1 MKDAKKALGVFLCVL
16 MASAATGCSGARELN
31 ALSIVVGTGI
41 DQDNGTEG
49 VLLTAQIV
57 KPSQIKSGGGSSDAG
72 GGEPGGTQSGQ
83 QAFWNLQSKGV
94 TVFDAIRESTHQT
107 SNKLYLPHNGIIV
120 VGREVAEKGID
131 PHMDVFTRIAEPRPT
146 TLLAVSDTTALEVLG
161 VQPQL
166 DILPATNIVKLIEA
180 QRFTSQS
187 KPTNLVDYANTAL
200 SETSALAVP
209 LVRIV
214 SGPQPEEKALAIK
227 GTAVLKKGK
236 LVGELSQEESR
247 GCLWVTGDVESGVLP
262 VKYKDGEVSVEI
274 VRASSEVDVSYDG
287 SRLRVHAKIEA
298 AGEITENTGM
308 NRIETEEGLDT
319 IAQLAAKAVLG
330 EVTDASQR
338 LRSLSADVYGF
349 GEMLHKKDPAQWEK
363 AKEDWDVVFNGLD
376 LSAEV
381 NFHIPS
387 AGLAA
392 KAMPDPQE

>member
-31 ALSIVVGTGI
+31 ALSIVIGTGI
-41 DQDNGTEG
+41 DSADGAKG
-49 VLLTAQIV
+49 LLLTAQIV
-57 KPSQIKSGGGSSDAG
+57 KPSQIKSGGGSSDSG
-72 GGEPGGTQSGQ
+72 GNEPGGAQIGQ
-83 QAFWNLQSKGV
+83 TFWNLQSRGV
-94 TVFDAIRESTHQT
+94 TMFDAIRESTHQT
-107 SNKLYLPHNGIIV
+107 SNKLYLPHNSLIV
-120 VGREVAEKGID
+120 IGRKAAEKGID
-131 PHMDVFTRIAEPRPT
+131 PYMDVFTRIAEPRPT
-146 TLLAVSDTTALEVLG
+146 TLIVMSDTTALEALS

-180 QRFTSQS
+180 QRFTSQCR
-187 KPTNLVDYANTAL
+187 PTNLVDYANTAL

-214 SGPQPEEKALAIK
+214 SGTQPEEKALAVK
-227 GTAVLKKGK
+227 GMVVLKKGR
-236 LVGELSQEESR
+236 LVGELSEEESR

-274 VRASSEVDVSYDG
+274 VRASSEVDISYEG
-287 SRLRVHAKIEA
+287 GRLRVQAKIEA

-319 IAQLAAKAVLG
+319 IAQLAAKAVLD
-330 EVTDASQR
+330 EVTAASQR

-363 AKEDWDVVFNGLD
+363 AREDWDVVFNGLD

-381 NFHIPS
+381 SFHIPS

>member
-16 MASAATGCSGARELN
+16 MASAAAGCSGARELN

-41 DQDNGTEG
+41 DIADGAKG

-57 KPSQIKSGGGSSDAG
+57 KPSQIKSGGGSSDSG
-72 GGEPGGTQSGQ
+72 GNEPGGAQTG

-94 TVFDAIRESTHQT
+94 TMFDAIRESTHQT
-107 SNKLYLPHNGIIV
+107 SNKLYLPHNSLIV
-120 VGREVAEKGID
+120 IGRKAAEKGID
-131 PHMDVFTRIAEPRPT
+131 PYMDVFTRIAEPRPT
-146 TLLAVSDTTALEVLG
+146 TLIVMSDTTALEALS

-180 QRFTSQS
+180 QRFTSQCR
-187 KPTNLVDYANTAL
+187 PTNLVDYANTAL

-214 SGPQPEEKALAIK
+214 SGTQPEEKALAVK
-227 GTAVLKKGK
+227 GMVVLKKGR
-236 LVGELSQEESR
+236 LVGELSEEESR

-274 VRASSEVDVSYDG
+274 VRASSAVDISYEG
-287 SRLRVHAKIEA
+287 GRLRVQAKIEA

-319 IAQLAAKAVLG
+319 IAQLAAKAVLD
-330 EVTDASQR
+330 EVTAASQR

-349 GEMLHKKDPAQWEK
+349 GEMLHKKDPAQWKK
-363 AKEDWDVVFNGLD
+363 AREDWDVVFNGLD
-376 LSAEV
+376 LSAQV
-381 NFHIPS
+381 SFHIPS